1 MLVQACWG
9 RDFPTQNLGRT
20 IVWQGIATAVHVCR
34 VCDSCISSPA
44 HSLMTYNR
52 MMSVQAEA
60 LLARAP
66 RHTGRRM
73 AAIGSVSS
81 VPSLKP

>member
-1 MLVQACWG
+1 MFGKVLQPLCTCAA
-9 RDFPTQNLGRT
+9 LS
-20 IVWQGIATAVHVCR
+20 
-34 VCDSCISSPA
+34 DSCNSSSA